1 VPQCR
6 SMLDASRFLLY
17 CFVSIFTIVNPVS
30 AAALLVSLTP
40 GESDLRRREQALRA
54 VLFMTTL
61 MVGTY
66 FVGAQVLQLF
76 SISMPSLALA
86 AGVLVARSGFRS
98 VAGADRLTPAQREE
112 GIAKSDISL
121 TPLGMP
127 MLAGPG
133 TIAVLIGL
141 STEARGL
148 AANLAA
154 LVAMLLVSATSYA
167 VLWAAPAVVARLGRT
182 GEAALT
188 KLMGLIILCVGIEF
202 LIRGISEV
210 LRAVNVPA

>member
-1 VPQCR
+1 
-6 SMLDASRFLLY
+6 MLATARFLLY

-40 GESDLRRREQALRA
+40 GEPDVRRRQQARRA
-54 VLFMTTL
+54 VTFMTAIMLGTFF
-61 MVGTY
+61 VGTH
-66 FVGAQVLQLF
+66 VLRLF
-76 SISMPSLALA
+76 SISMAALTLA

-98 VAGADRLTPAQREE
+98 VAGVDRLTQAQREE
-112 GIAKSDISL
+112 GLAKSDVSL

-141 STEARGL
+141 SAEARGV
-148 AANLAA
+148 AENAAA
-154 LVAMLLVSATSYA
+154 LVAMLLVAASSYA
-167 VLWAAPAVVARLGRT
+167 VLWAAPAVVSRLGRT

-202 LIRGISEV
+202 LIRGMLEV
-210 LRAVNVPA
+210 LRAAPVPG